1 MTRQD
6 LVDLISNDAGLTK
19 KQAGLALDAVISG
32 IKGGMEKGEKVTLV
46 GFGTFYVAER
56 KARMGR
62 NPRTQ
67 EKINIPARKVPNFR
81 AGKALKELIK

>member
-6 LVDLISNDAGLTK
+6 LVDRISNETGLSK
-19 KQAGLALDAVISG
+19 KQAGNALDAVIGG

>member
-6 LVDLISNDAGLTK
+6 LVDRISNDAGLTK

-32 IKGGMEKGEKVTLV
+32 IKGGMKKGEKVTLV

>member
-6 LVDLISNDAGLTK
+6 LVDRISNDAGLTK